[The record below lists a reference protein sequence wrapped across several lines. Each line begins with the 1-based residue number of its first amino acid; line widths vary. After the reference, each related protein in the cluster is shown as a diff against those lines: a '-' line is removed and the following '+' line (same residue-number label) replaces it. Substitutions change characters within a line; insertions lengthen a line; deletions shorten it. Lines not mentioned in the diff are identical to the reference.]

1 VHARVLITCGVDGDL
16 GKTMT
21 VMVCV
26 LTTDDKGLKLWPAG
40 VTPSGGTKGG
50 LVGATAP
57 LSC

>member
-50 LVGATAP
+50 W
-57 LSC
+57 